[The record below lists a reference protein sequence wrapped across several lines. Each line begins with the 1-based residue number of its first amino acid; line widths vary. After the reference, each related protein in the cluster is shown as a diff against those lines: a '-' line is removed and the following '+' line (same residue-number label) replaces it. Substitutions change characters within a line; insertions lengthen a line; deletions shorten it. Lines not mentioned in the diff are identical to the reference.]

1 MAQWVILLF
10 SFLFIIGTAL
20 LLLNYLR
27 LRHTH
32 KAIQEHQRQ
41 IVKQMKQHILDEQR
55 VRELL
60 EEKNQLIGIVSH
72 DLKSPLNRIF
82 ALTQLAQSQSENLTE
97 DQKEYLG
104 KIHQVV
110 ADMLSMIRNLLD
122 ERKLG
127 NVEIELHPERVNLS
141 SIVANL
147 AKSFRV
153 LADKKKIKI
162 HIDSAPDV
170 FVMADKHYFLRIL
183 ENLMSNAIK
192 FSPESRN
199 IYLTVAADEDKAT
212 LQVRDE
218 GQGISEEDQQKLY
231 RKYQQLSARP
241 TGGESSTG
249 LGLAIV
255 KSLTDKM
262 DIGIQCD
269 STLGKGTTFTLVM
282 KSVIKEQRLNVGA

>member
-1 MAQWVILLF
+1 MAHWVILLF
-10 SFLFIIGTAL
+10 SFLFIIGTVL
-20 LLLNYLR
+20 LLLNYLH
-27 LRHTH
+27 LRKTHHT
-32 KAIQEHQRQ
+32 IQEQKRQ
-41 IVKQMKQHILDEQR
+41 IALQIKQHALDEQR

-162 HIDSAPDV
+162 HFADTPDV
-170 FVMADKHYFLRIL
+170 FVFVDRHYFLRIL

-199 IYLTVAADEDKAT
+199 IYLTIAANEDNVS
-212 LQVRDE
+212 LQIRDE

-269 STLGKGTTFTLVM
+269 STLGRGTTFTLVM
-282 KSVIKEQRLNVGA
+282 KSVVKEQRLNVGA